1 MPTTAR
7 SLASTMISQPPAR
20 SETFNL
26 PGRCGSGA
34 LSRPEFSG
42 QCSAPQRFNQ
52 LRTVHFAGGFTGG
65 DEDFHGAIVNA
76 RDLATGQAFG
86 VEFTFS
92 GVIWVID
99 AHILPAILRRLG
111 HLPDSGL
118 DGARN
123 SEEAELVSPR
133 RAPSGPSGVVV
144 PALNSSVWSKS
155 FSNMYLP
162 GEK

>member
-1 MPTTAR
+1 MPRAR
-7 SLASTMISQPPAR
+7 SSVESPAR
-20 SETFNL
+20 LRFSAVRCPATAASADDPWTCTPRTRTRL
-26 PGRCGSGA
+26 P
-34 LSRPEFSG
+34 
-42 QCSAPQRFNQ
+42 
-52 LRTVHFAGGFTGG
+52 AG
-65 DEDFHGAIVNA
+65 NA

-118 DGARN
+118 EGARN

-133 RAPSGPSGVVV
+133 EPRLAPLESWLPR
-144 PALNSSVWSKS
+144 PNSSVRSRSVSK
-155 FSNMYLP
+155 MHVP